1 MQSEQRTLVRRR
13 AAKVDLCEYMMS
25 MASRGMAALL
35 VAHPR
40 RQGPPE
46 VRLGRASVALKR
58 ALSPRARLLAQ
69 MQL

>member
-1 MQSEQRTLVRRR
+1 MSQGGI
-13 AAKVDLCEYMMS
+13 YMS
-25 MASRGMAALL
+25 MASRGPTALL

-46 VRLGRASVALKR
+46 VRLGRASVSLEG

>member
-1 MQSEQRTLVRRR
+1 MSQ
-13 AAKVDLCEYMMS
+13 DPIYMS
-25 MASRGMAALL
+25 MASRGAAALL

-46 VRLGRASVALKR
+46 VRLGRASVSLEG